1 MNKKIEHAV
10 ILAAGRGVRMRPLT
24 DKMPKAMAPLKGTTL
39 IANGIRNIKKNL
51 NNIYITVGHK
61 RSMLASHV
69 IEKDVN
75 AVINTNNKGNAWWI
89 FNSILK
95 YLDKPIIV
103 LTCDNVVDMDFNK
116 IISDYFKLGSPH
128 CMLVPTDPIKGLD
141 GDYIFIDKN
150 NLITKISRV
159 KKSDLYCSGI
169 QILNLKLIIR
179 DLKKCDDFNSVWKQL
194 INKKKI
200 YCGFTKPHK
209 WYSVDNTNQLKKIN
223 NK

>member
-1 MNKKIEHAV
+1 MIEIKKIIN
-10 ILAAGRGVRMRPLT
+10 ILNKNKIDFFT
-24 DKMPKAMAPLKGTTL
+24 
-39 IANGIRNIKKNL
+39 GIP
-51 NNIYITVGHK
+51 
-61 RSMLASHV
+61 
-69 IEKDVN
+69 D
-75 AVINTNNKGNAWWI
+75 
-89 FNSILK
+89 SILK
-95 YLDKPIIV
+95 SLYGLPSKV
-103 LTCDNVVDMDFNK
+103 FFCKKTL
-116 IISDYFKLGSPH
+116 ISNQRPASTIEFFHNRKTKKETL
-128 CMLVPTDPIKGLD
+128 
-141 GDYIFIDKN
+141 FIDKN